1 MTTPQVK
8 TALPEDKEK
17 TKVER
22 RSGVA
27 FRWRQLLAQRE
38 LGIFLVVLT
47 GAIFLHFASGNFAT
61 KANLIALVLGLSF
74 DAIVA
79 VGMTV
84 LLVSGQ
90 FDLSVGSTLALA
102 GAVAGF
108 AIMKWG
114 ASVPV
119 GIMLG
124 LLAGAAIGVA
134 NGLLVAKV
142 RVNALIATL
151 GMMSVGRGIVLLLTS
166 GYGIPNLPDS
176 FNNLAQGNFLG
187 LQYPVWFMLFFVIV
201 GDVLLRR
208 SRFFRQSYFVGGN
221 ERSARLSGINVDY
234 IKISNFVICGL
245 MAAVAGLL
253 LTGRFGTASVSAGV
267 GTELRVIS
275 AVVIGGASLAG
286 GEGTVLGAL
295 LGVTLMALISNGLN
309 LLGINVYWQTIVIGA
324 VLIIAVAADSLS
336 RRGRS

>member
-1 MTTPQVK
+1 MSIPQ
-8 TALPEDKEK
+8 AEANSPDDKEK
-17 TKVER
+17 IRPEKKFGST
-22 RSGVA
+22 

-38 LGIFLVVLT
+38 MTIFLVVLA
-47 GAIFLHFASGNFAT
+47 GGIFLNFASPNFAS

-74 DAIVA
+74 DTIVA

-90 FDLSVGSTLALA
+90 FDLSVGSVLALA

-108 AIMKWG
+108 AIVKLG
-114 ASVPV
+114 VGVPA
-119 GIMLG
+119 GIVLG
-124 LLAGAAIGVA
+124 LMAGAAIGLV

-151 GMMSVGRGIVLLLTS
+151 GMMSVARGFVLLLTS

-176 FNNLAQGNFLG
+176 FNNLAQGKLLG
-187 LQYPVWFMLFFVIV
+187 LQNPVWFMVFFVIV

-221 ERSARLSGINVDY
+221 ERSARLSGINVDF
-234 IKISNFVICGL
+234 IKISNFIIVGI
-245 MAAVAGLL
+245 MAAVSGIL
-253 LTGRFGTASVSAGV
+253 LTARFGTASVSAGIGV
-267 GTELRVIS
+267 ELRVIS

-286 GEGTVLGAL
+286 GEGTVIGSL

-324 VLIIAVAADSLS
+324 VLIIAVATDSLNQRNQS
-336 RRGRS
+336 

>member
-1 MTTPQVK
+1 MSTPQVEA
-8 TALPEDKEK
+8 TLPEEP
-17 TKVER
+17 KVEKK
-22 RSGVA
+22 SGAVS
-27 FRWRQLLAQRE
+27 RWRQLLAQRE
-38 LGIFLVVLT
+38 LSIFLVVLV
-47 GAIFLHFASGNFAT
+47 GAIFLHFASGNFAS

-108 AIMKWG
+108 AIMKWD

-119 GIMLG
+119 GIVLG
-124 LLAGAAIGVA
+124 LLAGAAIGVV

-176 FNNLAQGNFLG
+176 FNNLAQGSFLG
-187 LQYPVWFMLFFVIV
+187 LQYPVWFMVFFVVV

-221 ERSARLSGINVDY
+221 ERSARLSGINVDF

-253 LTGRFGTASVSAGV
+253 LTGRFGSASVSAGV